1 MTAPDHAD
9 SSDPMDWDRYESEL
23 GAAPQPGQAAT
34 PARADTAGPPDP
46 AATDATAAGR
56 WVLVDSLKAQRPP
69 RPGLSG
75 LRAAQRRPVVP
86 AWLRSRA
93 ELGEVCRWAAGFV
106 AHTSAYHLARTPKYA
121 GKLVARAPRG
131 AARVTGG
138 WLRWLLDLEGEP
150 VRQATV
156 RAQDAE
162 AYLKL
167 ARQRDRRVRWRA
179 AVTTM
184 MLAALAVGGVVLL
197 LAPPMARWAGLA
209 LTVAALGV
217 AGAPADRPLL
227 DAAVVVPRVARLT
240 SEMVVRALGVLGLAG
255 INQALGKNPKAVG
268 FVAPITRDGPG
279 WRADIDLPPGVTV
292 GEVADRRDKLASGL
306 GRPLGCVWPEGNAEV
321 HPGRLILWVGDQD
334 MAKARQPPWPL
345 AKAGAVDLFRPFPF
359 GTDQRGRQVPLTL
372 MFASM
377 VIGSIPRMG
386 KTFAMRLVLLACALE
401 ARAELHAYDLK
412 GTGDLSVLEPVAH
425 RYRAGDDDQDLAYGL
440 QDLRE
445 LQAELR
451 RRAKVIRGLPRD
463 LCPENKVTPHLASLR
478 SHRLHPI
485 VLAVDECQR
494 WFEHPTSG
502 TELQAICEDLV
513 RRGPAL
519 GIIPIFGTQRPDARS
534 LPTAISANAVLRFC
548 LKVMGQVENDMV
560 LGTSAYKNGV
570 RATMF
575 ARSDRGI
582 GYLAGEGDDPQI
594 VRSFYV
600 DAPAA
605 EQIITRARAR
615 RQHAGT
621 LAGHALGEDPNP
633 ASPATG
639 SLLEDILAVVPADQ
653 AKVWNETVV
662 ARLAKLRPE
671 VYGGWAGEQLTAAL
685 KPHGV
690 SVRQVWGTDPATGQ
704 GANRRGITR
713 AHLVA
718 AAANRPR
725 RPTGPAGPADP

>member
-1 MTAPDHAD
+1 MTAPDN
-9 SSDPMDWDRYESEL
+9 PNGPGRPGRLDWDRYESKL
-23 GAAPQPGQAAT
+23 GATPQPGPAAT
-34 PARADTAGPPDP
+34 PAPAGTTGPDDTDPTVAGD
-46 AATDATAAGR
+46 GR
-56 WVLVDSLKAQRPP
+56 VLVDSPQAQRPP

-75 LRAAQRRPVVP
+75 LRAAQRRPIVP

-93 ELGEVCRWAAGFV
+93 ELGEVARWAAGFA

-184 MLAALAVGGVVLL
+184 LLAALMIAGGALL
-197 LAPPMARWAGLA
+197 LAPPAARWAGLA
-209 LTVAALGV
+209 LTLAALGV

-227 DAAVVVPRVARLT
+227 DTAVVIPKAPRLT

-255 INQALGKNPKAVG
+255 INQALGRNPKAVG

-279 WRADIDLPPGVTV
+279 WRADVDLPPGVTV

-334 MAKARQPPWPL
+334 MAKTRQPAWPL
-345 AKAGAVDLFRPFPF
+345 AKTGAADLFRPFPF
-359 GTDQRGRQVPLTL
+359 GTDQRGRKVPLTL

-386 KTFAMRLVLLACALE
+386 KTFAMRLLLLTCALD

-412 GTGDLSVLEPVAH
+412 GTGDLSVLEPVAY
-425 RYRAGDDDQDLAYGL
+425 RYRAGDDDQDIAYAL

-463 LCPENKVTPHLASLR
+463 LCPENKVTPHLAGLR
-478 SHRLHPI
+478 SYRLHPI
-485 VLAVDECQR
+485 VLGVDECQR
-494 WFEHPTSG
+494 WFEHPTCG

-519 GIIPIFGTQRPDARS
+519 GIIPVFGTQRPDARS

-560 LGTSAYKNGV
+560 LGTSAYKNGT

-575 ARSDRGI
+575 ARADRGI

-594 VRSFYV
+594 VRCFYV

-605 EQIITRARAR
+605 EQIIARARAMR
-615 RQHAGT
+615 ERAGT
-621 LAGHALGEDPNP
+621 LTGHALGEDPDP
-633 ASPATG
+633 ARAAT
-639 SLLEDILAVVPADQ
+639 SNLLEDILAVVPADQ
-653 AKVWNETVV
+653 AKCWNETVV
-662 ARLAKLRPE
+662 GRLAELRPDL
-671 VYGGWAGEQLTAAL
+671 YGAWAGEQLTVAL

-690 SVRQVWGTDPATGQ
+690 SVGQVWGTDPATGQ

-713 AHLVA
+713 AHVA
-718 AAANRPR
+718 EAVAKRPR
-725 RPTGPAGPADP
+725 RPTDPADP

>member
-1 MTAPDHAD
+1 MTTPDNVPSPD
-9 SSDPMDWDRYESEL
+9 GSDRLDWNRYEAEL
-23 GAAPQPGQAAT
+23 GDPGH
-34 PARADTAGPPDP
+34 PDSESVAGDG
-46 AATDATAAGR
+46 GR
-56 WVLVDSLKAQRPP
+56 VVVDSLEAQRPP

-75 LRAAQRRPVVP
+75 LRAAQRRLILP

-93 ELGEVCRWAAGFV
+93 ELGEMARWTVGFA
-106 AHTSAYHLARTPKYA
+106 AHTSAYHLARTPTYA
-121 GKLVARAPRG
+121 GKLLARAPRG
-131 AARVTGG
+131 TARLTGG

-179 AVTTM
+179 TLSCLLV
-184 MLAALAVGGVVLL
+184 LAGVLTGLGLL
-197 LAPPMARWAGLA
+197 LAPSVARWAA
-209 LTVAALGV
+209 LTLLVAVLGV

-227 DAAVVVPRVARLT
+227 DAAVVIPKAPRLT
-240 SEMVVRALGVLGLAG
+240 SEMVVRALSVLSLGG
-255 INQALGKNPKAVG
+255 INQALAKDPKAIG
-268 FVAPITRDGPG
+268 FVAPIHRDGPG
-279 WRADIDLPPGVTV
+279 WRADVNLPPGVTV

-334 MAKARQPPWPL
+334 MATTRQPTWPL
-345 AKAGAVDLFRPFPF
+345 SKTGAVDLFRPFPF
-359 GTDQRGRQVPLTL
+359 GTDQRGRKVPLTL

-386 KTFAMRLVLLACALE
+386 KTFAMRLALLACALDT
-401 ARAELHAYDLK
+401 RAELHAYDLK
-412 GTGDLSVLEPVAH
+412 GTGDLSVLEPVVH
-425 RYRAGDDDQDLAYGL
+425 RYRAGDDDDDIAYAVA
-440 QDLRE
+440 DLRE

-463 LCPENKVTPHLASLR
+463 LCPENKVTPHLAGLR
-478 SHRLHPI
+478 SYRLHPI
-485 VLAVDECQR
+485 VLGVDECQR
-494 WFEHPTSG
+494 WFEHPGSG
-502 TELQAICEDLV
+502 SELQAICEDLV

-560 LGTSAYKNGV
+560 LGTSAYKNGT

-575 ARSDRGI
+575 ARADRGI

-594 VRSFYV
+594 VRCFYV

-605 EQIITRARAR
+605 ERIVARARALS
-615 RQHAGT
+615 QQAGT
-621 LAGHALGEDPNP
+621 LTGHALGEDPDP
-633 ASPATG
+633 TSLAS
-639 SLLEDILAVVPADQ
+639 SNLLADILAVVPADQ
-653 AKVWNETVV
+653 VKCWNQTVV
-662 ARLAKLRPE
+662 ARLAELRPE

-685 KPHGV
+685 KPLGV
-690 SVRQVWGTDPATGQ
+690 SVGQVWGTDPATGES
-704 GANRRGITR
+704 ANRRGITR
-713 AHLVA
+713 AHVAEA
-718 AAANRPR
+718 AAKRPR
-725 RPTGPAGPADP
+725 RPTDP

>member
-1 MTAPDHAD
+1 MTAPGHANRP
-9 SSDPMDWDRYESEL
+9 DPMDWDRYESEL
-23 GAAPQPGQAAT
+23 GAAPKPGQAT
-34 PARADTAGPPDP
+34 PARAAGTDGPLDP
-46 AATDATAAGR
+46 AAIDATGVGEGR
-56 WVLVDSLKAQRPP
+56 VLVDSPQAQHSP
-69 RPGLSG
+69 RPGLLG

-93 ELGEVCRWAAGFV
+93 ELGEVCRWAAGFA

-131 AARVTGG
+131 AARVAGG

-179 AVTTM
+179 AVTS
-184 MLAALAVGGVVLL
+184 MLLVALAVGGGVLL
-197 LAPPMARWAGLA
+197 LAPPMARWAGLTLA
-209 LTVAALGV
+209 LAALGV

-227 DAAVVVPRVARLT
+227 DTAVVIPKAPRLT

-255 INQALGKNPKAVG
+255 INQALGRNPKAVG

-334 MAKARQPPWPL
+334 MAKTRQPTWPL
-345 AKAGAVDLFRPFPF
+345 AKTGTVDLFRPFPF

-386 KTFAMRLVLLACALE
+386 KTFAMRLALLAAALDT
-401 ARAELHAYDLK
+401 RAELHAYDLK
-412 GTGDLSVLEPVAH
+412 GTGDLSVLEPVAY
-425 RYRAGDDDQDLAYGL
+425 RYRAGDDDHDIAYGL

-445 LQAELR
+445 LSSELR
-451 RRAKVIRGLPRD
+451 RRAKTVRGLPRD
-463 LCPENKVTPHLASLR
+463 LCPENKVTPHLAGLKQL
-478 SHRLHPI
+478 RLHPI
-485 VLAVDECQR
+485 VLGVDECQR
-494 WFEHPTSG
+494 WFEHSTSG
-502 TELQAICEDLV
+502 SEVQAICEDLV

-575 ARSDRGI
+575 ARADRGI

-594 VRSFYV
+594 VRCFYV

-605 EQIITRARAR
+605 ERIVARARAM
-615 RQHAGT
+615 RQRAGT
-621 LAGHALGEDPNP
+621 LAGHALGEDPDP
-633 ASPATG
+633 TSPATS
-639 SLLEDILAVVPADQ
+639 SLLEDVLAVVPADQ
-653 AKVWNETVV
+653 TKCWNETVV
-662 ARLAKLRPE
+662 GRLAELRPE

-690 SVRQVWGTDPATGQ
+690 TVGQVWGTDPVTGQ

-713 AHLVA
+713 SHLVD
-718 AAANRPR
+718 AAANRSR
-725 RPTGPAGPADP
+725 RPTDPAPG